1 MEFENLQIEVPT
13 HDDPSQ
19 SQLFGIKIY
28 VRVLVLS
35 WSFKYYYNCT
45 YSYLPAYFK
54 LEK

>member
-28 VRVLVLS
+28 VRFWFYPDFLNITITVPIVTCQLIL
-35 WSFKYYYNCT
+35 N
-45 YSYLPAYFK
+45 
-54 LEK
+54 